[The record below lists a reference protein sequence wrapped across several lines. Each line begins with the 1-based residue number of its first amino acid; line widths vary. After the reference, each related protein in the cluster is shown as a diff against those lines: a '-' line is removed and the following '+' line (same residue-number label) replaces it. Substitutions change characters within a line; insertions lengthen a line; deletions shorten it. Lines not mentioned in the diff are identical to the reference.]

1 MFINMALW
9 LMLVTHTMVR
19 CGCSD
24 ENTVSV
30 TAPDPSRDK
39 LIVLATGSDG
49 SVEMEAFTVDG
60 GSC

>member
-1 MFINMALW
+1 
-9 LMLVTHTMVR
+9 MLVTHTMVR

-30 TAPDPSRDK
+30 TAPDPSSDK